1 MNGGARMAD
10 KDQILDTLPNYD
22 ADNAQM
28 PNEVSGLN
36 TQFEGNPYAQSQGV
50 ATGAVPAG
58 APASA
63 QGLAARSGGQPWRL
77 GLALLGAW
85 LAWRG
90 LRRRRHVIHL

>member
-1 MNGGARMAD
+1 MAD

-36 TQFEGNPYAQSQGV
+36 TQFEGNPYAQSEGSAAG
-50 ATGAVPAG
+50 ATPAG
-58 APASA
+58 APAPA
-63 QGLAARSGGQPWRL
+63 QGGLASRAGGQRWRT

-90 LRRRRHVIHL
+90 LRRRRHVSRL

>member
-1 MNGGARMAD
+1 MAD

-36 TQFEGNPYAQSQGV
+36 TQFEGNPYAQSQGA

-58 APASA
+58 VPAPT
-63 QGLAARSGGQPWRL
+63 QGLAARTGRQPWRI
-77 GLALLGAW
+77 GLAVLAAW

-90 LRRRRHVIHL
+90 LRRRRVIRL